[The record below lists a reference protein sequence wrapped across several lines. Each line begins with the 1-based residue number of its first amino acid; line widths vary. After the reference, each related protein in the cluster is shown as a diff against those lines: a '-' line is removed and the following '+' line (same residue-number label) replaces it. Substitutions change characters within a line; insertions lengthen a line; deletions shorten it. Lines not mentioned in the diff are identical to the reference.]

1 MNQELRIKHEKNK
14 FILQVYLKHI
24 QQFYSKLNINMKYSY
39 EEESECDYPNHN
51 CELLNIQSQWVNTSY
66 DNFLTQIENAHFKG
80 TT

>member
-1 MNQELRIKHEKNK
+1 
-14 FILQVYLKHI
+14 
-24 QQFYSKLNINMKYSY
+24 MKYSY